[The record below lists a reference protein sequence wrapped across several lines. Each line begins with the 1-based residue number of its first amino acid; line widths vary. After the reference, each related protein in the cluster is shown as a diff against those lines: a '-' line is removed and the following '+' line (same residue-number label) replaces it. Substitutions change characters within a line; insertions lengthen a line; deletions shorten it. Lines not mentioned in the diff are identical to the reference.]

1 PPAAPARMT
10 RITATSSG
18 APPSRTRPFRHET
31 LPPQPHQPVGTVN
44 YPMSKAYTRITEDE
58 PRRVIAWKSDDQ
70 PASHSAPERGT
81 AINRQSI

>member
-1 PPAAPARMT
+1 MT
-10 RITATSSG
+10 SISATGSG
-18 APPSRTRPFRHET
+18 APPYRSLQFRHET
-31 LPPQPHQPVGTVN
+31 LPREQYQPVGTVN